1 MDFGLL
7 TEKSSSKLR
16 LRVGQYEYT
25 LRMILTIFRLIYLDC
40 RYIFKLD
47 SEEKEPLEV
56 PFTLEECKKVL
67 ETFEDNKSLYEDGLT
82 AEFFKHFFDLI
93 GTDLIKSLNQSFED
107 GELSI
112 SQRRGIHMEFCIQH
126 RLVCLVLGRLSV
138 VLSKTEELC
147 QI

>member
-1 MDFGLL
+1 M
-7 TEKSSSKLR
+7 
-16 LRVGQYEYT
+16 
-25 LRMILTIFRLIYLDC
+25 
-40 RYIFKLD
+40 
-47 SEEKEPLEV
+47 
-56 PFTLEECKKVL
+56 L